1 MIRSTTA
8 VPTRRRPWLGRSLA
22 AVATAGLLVT
32 GAACASESDNPAAPD
47 VETGESDAPEAP
59 STGEFEATVA
69 YLQGVAEKS
78 AAEGYHTDIYLSMT
92 GDVAGATAPMMTGDI
107 EGAEFHY
114 VMDLGPLMNDMMV
127 AMGQDPST
135 AGVFDGIDMS
145 MEMAGDDQVL
155 YLRAPMFSDPMFTAG
170 AAGPTGGL
178 DRLGGGWGVVD
189 LTALG
194 DQLPTE
200 VAAGLTSQGIDPR
213 AVIEMI
219 EGVDGVED
227 LGTGDV
233 DGTPVHGLSADTTM
247 ADLIEASGQD
257 PDALAAAS
265 GGGAGDAVEVLYET
279 PTSIEVWIDDGGY
292 LRRME
297 FGWSFDDVFAAMG
310 EDPAMLDSI
319 GMGGLAFA
327 YRMDMSE
334 YGTTVDFEAPADP
347 VDITDEYAELLN
359 APGL

>member
-1 MIRSTTA
+1 MICSTTA
-8 VPTRRRPWLGRSLA
+8 VPTRRRAWLGRSLA
-22 AVATAGLLVT
+22 AAATAGLLVT
-32 GAACASESDNPAAPD
+32 GAACATESDNPTAPD
-47 VETGESDAPEAP
+47 VETGESDAPDAP

-69 YLQGVAEKS
+69 YLRGVAEKS
-78 AAEGYHTDIYLSMT
+78 ASEGYHTDIYLSMT
-92 GDVAGATAPMMTGDI
+92 GEVASATAPMMTGDI
-107 EGAEFHY
+107 EGTEFHY
-114 VMDLGPLMNDMMV
+114 VMDLGPLMNEMIV
-127 AMGQDPST
+127 AMGEDPST

-145 MEMAGDDQVL
+145 MEMAGDDEVL
-155 YLRAPMFSDPMFTAG
+155 YLRAPMLADPMFSAG

-178 DRLGGGWGVVD
+178 DQLGDGWGVVD

-213 AVIEMI
+213 AVVDMI

-247 ADLIEASGQD
+247 AALIEASGQD

-265 GGGAGDAVEVLYET
+265 GGAGDEVEALYQT

-297 FGWSFDDVFAAMG
+297 FGWSFDDVAAAMG
-310 EDPAMLDSI
+310 GDPAMLDSI
-319 GMGGLAFA
+319 GMGNLAFA
-327 YRMDMSE
+327 YRMDMSD
-334 YGTTVDFEAPADP
+334 YGTTVNFEAPADP
-347 VDITDEYAELLN
+347 VDITDEYAELLD
-359 APGL
+359 APGI